1 MSRFLNALPAVVLR
15 PADDTEALRRKV
27 RSSDR
32 WRLKLYRKLAAG
44 YRAGTSFIQTLLQLA
59 ARAQR
64 QRPKAALTRGLL
76 HWAERIEYEGA
87 LLPDVLQG
95 WVPPIEQM
103 IIASMADQAA
113 ADRGP
118 DRAAWFLAKKI
129 AMASTTKAALVYP
142 LILVTG
148 LFVMVFVLGTKVLP
162 SVFTMQAAQ
171 GAHPPT
177 YLIFLAQYAWCAFI
191 PLAAA
196 VIGVR
201 RSLPLWTGERRSWWD
216 LHVWPWTHYRRN
228 EGHAFLFA
236 FSALWGSGITDLAAL
251 NAICTDA
258 PPWRR
263 ERIAAIAY
271 WLADGHSLADSM
283 GLAGHGFPDPD
294 IIEDIADLK
303 VDPAEMA
310 AQLAQI
316 AEDAAKDQED
326 SYRMV
331 MMFLGIGIMAV
342 SILSAVAIAVALV
355 GAFDFTG
362 TADLLNGP
370 VPH

>member
-1 MSRFLNALPAVVLR
+1 
-15 PADDTEALRRKV
+15 LRRKV
-27 RSSDR
+27 QASDR

-44 YRAGTSFIQTLLQLA
+44 YRAGTGFSQTILQLA
-59 ARAQR
+59 ERAQR
-64 QRPKAALTRGLL
+64 RRPQAALTRALV

-95 WVPPIEQM
+95 WVQPIEQM
-103 IIASMADQAA
+103 IIASMADQSA

-118 DRAAWFLAKKI
+118 ERAAWFLAKKI
-129 AMASTTKAALVYP
+129 AQASTTKASLVYP
-142 LILVTG
+142 MILVTG

-162 SVFTMQAAQ
+162 SVFAMQTAQ
-171 GAHPPT
+171 GGHPPT
-177 YLIFLAQYAWCAFI
+177 YLVFLAQYAWCAFV
-191 PLAAA
+191 PLALA

-201 RSLPLWTGERRSWWD
+201 HSLPLWTGERRTWWD
-216 LHVWPWTHYRRN
+216 LHIWPWIHWRRT

-236 FSALWGSGITDLAAL
+236 FSALWGSGLTDLAAL
-251 NAICTDA
+251 HALCADA

-263 ERIAAIAY
+263 ERIAAIAT
-271 WLADGHSLADSM
+271 WLGEGHGLAEAMD
-283 GLAGHGFPDPD
+283 LAGHGFPDPE
-294 IIEDIADLK
+294 IIEDIAGLK

-316 AEDAAKDQED
+316 AEDAAKDQEE

-331 MMFLGIGIMAV
+331 MMFLGIGIMAL

-355 GAFDFTG
+355 GAFDFAG
-362 TADLLNGP
+362 TADLLNGNTSL
-370 VPH
+370 PH

>member
-1 MSRFLNALPAVVLR
+1 MSRLLNALPTVFFGSTDDRLR
-15 PADDTEALRRKV
+15 GKV
-27 RSSDR
+27 RSADR

-44 YRAGTSFIQTLLQLA
+44 YRAGTSFVQTILQLA
-59 ARAQR
+59 GRAQR
-64 QRPKAALTRGLL
+64 QRPNAALTRVLH

-87 LLPDVLQG
+87 LLPDVIKG

-103 IIASMADQAA
+103 IISSMASN

-129 AMASTTKAALVYP
+129 GMAGTAKAALVYP
-142 LILVTG
+142 MILVSG

-171 GAHPPT
+171 GAHPPVF
-177 YLIFLAQYAWCAFI
+177 LIFLAQYAWGAFI
-191 PLAAA
+191 PIAAA
-196 VIGVR
+196 VVALR
-201 RSLPLWTGERRSWWD
+201 RSLPLWTGERRGWWD
-216 LHVWPWTHYRRN
+216 RHIWPWTHYRRN

-251 NAICTDA
+251 QALCTDA

-263 ERIAAIAY
+263 ERIAAIAT
-271 WLADGHSLADSM
+271 WLADGHSLAESM
-283 GLAGHGFPDPD
+283 ELAGHGFPDPD

-310 AQLAQI
+310 TQIAQI
-316 AEDAAKDQED
+316 AEDAAKEQEEN
-326 SYRMV
+326 YRLI
-331 MMFLGIGIMAV
+331 MMFLGIGIMAL
-342 SILSAVAIAVALV
+342 SILSAIAIAAALIS
-355 GAFDFTG
+355 AFDFTG
-362 TADLLNGP
+362 TADLMNGGSP
-370 VPH
+370 IPH